1 MTDRNAGVIAEF
13 RANGGVVGGVFEGMP
28 ILLLHHRGARSGVE
42 RVTPVAYV
50 EDGGRYVIFASKGG
64 ADTNPGWYHNLKAH
78 PEVTIEVGVETLTAR
93 AQEVDQP
100 ERDRLY
106 AKMVAQRPQFAD
118 YEAKTTR
125 KIPVVAL
132 TPLDLLAERD
142 ADPSQ

>member
-50 EDGGRYVIFASKGG
+50 EDGGRYVIFASAAGSPKH
-64 ADTNPGWYHNLKAH
+64 PGWYHNLKAD
-78 PEVTIEVGVETLTAR
+78 PDVRIEVGTQTLDVH
-93 AQEVDQP
+93 AQEATGP

-106 AKMVAQRPQFAD
+106 AIQSQRIPQFAE
-118 YEAKTTR
+118 YEQKTDR
-125 KIPVVAL
+125 VFPVIVL
-132 TPLDLLAERD
+132 QPVG
-142 ADPSQ
+142 SS